1 MSTET
6 MQSRTSSEGDVGSP
20 RSRAKSAEAGPELG
34 TTSGTRSARTIPELL
49 LARLAATPR
58 ATAFLA
64 PRGEDWISVNW
75 TEVGERVRA
84 ASCGLRELGLR
95 MEERCALLSSTRLDW
110 VLADLATLCAGGA
123 TTTIYPSSTA
133 DDCAYIVN
141 DSGAVFVFAENEE
154 QVRKL
159 SERRNDLRTVR
170 NVIVFDGA
178 PSADGWVITLEQLIE
193 KGRAND
199 ARNPG
204 AFESTARAV
213 RNEHL
218 ATLIYTSGTTGRPK
232 GVELTH
238 DAWIYE
244 AEAIDALG
252 LLTVDDVQY
261 LWLPLAHIFGK
272 VLEVA
277 QLRIGFPTAIDG
289 RVERLVENLPRVRPT
304 FIAAVP
310 RIFEKIYNR
319 VIESAKEKGGTTYG
333 IFRWAFAVGA
343 EVSRLRRAG
352 QAPRGLLTLKHALA
366 SRLVFSKIQSRFGG
380 RLRFFVSGSAPL
392 SLTVAEFFHAAGVLI
407 LEGYGLTESS
417 AASCVNLPGR
427 YRLGTVGPPLPGTEL
442 KIAEDGEIFLRGRGI
457 MRGYHGLP
465 ELSRDA
471 LDAEGWLH
479 TGDLGHIEDGFL
491 VVTGRKK
498 ELLKTSQ
505 GKYIVPTELELK
517 LKIACPH
524 ASQVLIHGNNRHF
537 VSALISID
545 PEAIRAWAK
554 AHGFAGKSYDD
565 LVRSPDVKAMIQ
577 ESVTALNTKLAS
589 FETIKRFVIL
599 PQDLTV
605 ESGDLTPSLK
615 LKRQLVERKYQPL
628 LDELYKDAV
637 AQL

>member
-1 MSTET
+1 MET
-6 MQSRTSSEGDVGSP
+6 AVMEPRISSGAARQP
-20 RSRAKSAEAGPELG
+20 G
-34 TTSGTRSARTIPELL
+34 THPARTIPELFL
-49 LARLAATPR
+49 GRVAATPR

-64 PRGEDWISVNW
+64 PRGDDWVSINW
-75 TEVGERVRA
+75 TELGERVRA

-133 DDCAYIVN
+133 DDCVFIVN
-141 DSGAVFVFAENEE
+141 DSNAVLVFAENED

-159 SERRNDLRTVR
+159 SGRRTELRTVR

-193 KGRAND
+193 KGRASD
-199 ARNPG
+199 ARDPG

-213 RNEHL
+213 RNDHL
-218 ATLIYTSGTTGRPK
+218 ASLIYTSGTTGRPK

-238 DAWIYE
+238 DVWLYE
-244 AEAIDALG
+244 AEAIDSLG
-252 LLTVDDVQY
+252 LLTADDLQY

-272 VLEVA
+272 VLEVV

-289 RVERLVENLPRVRPT
+289 RVDRMVDNLARIRPT

-319 VIESAKEKGGTTYG
+319 VIETAKDAGGLSYE
-333 IFRWAFAVGA
+333 IFKWAFSVGT
-343 EVSRLRRAG
+343 EVSRLRQAG
-352 QAPRGLLTLKHALA
+352 QEPQGLLALKHAVA
-366 SRLVFSKIQSRFGG
+366 SKLVFSKLQHRFGG

-392 SLTVAEFFHAAGVLI
+392 SLTVAQFFHAAGILI
-407 LEGYGLTESS
+407 LEGYGLTESA
-417 AASCVNLPGR
+417 AASCVNLPDR

-442 KIAEDGEIFLRGRGI
+442 KIAEDGEILVRGRGI

-465 ELSRDA
+465 EMTRES

-479 TGDLGHIEDGFL
+479 TGDLGHLEDGFL
-491 VVTGRKK
+491 MVTGRKK
-498 ELLKTSQ
+498 DLLKTSQ
-505 GKYIVPTELELK
+505 GKYIVPTALELK
-517 LKIACPH
+517 LKVACPH
-524 ASQVLIHGNNRHF
+524 LSQVLVHGNNRHF

-545 PEAIRAWAK
+545 PEAIRGWATV
-554 AHGFAGKSYDD
+554 HGFGQKSYED
-565 LVRSPDVKAMIQ
+565 LVRSPDVKAMVQ
-577 ESVTALNTKLAS
+577 EYVTALNTKLAS
-589 FETIKRFVIL
+589 FETIKRFIIL

-615 LKRQLVERKYQPL
+615 LKRQAVERKYRTL
-628 LDELYKDAV
+628 LDDLYKDAL
-637 AQL
+637 AEL

>member
-1 MSTET
+1 MET
-6 MQSRTSSEGDVGSP
+6 AIMEPRTLS
-20 RSRAKSAEAGPELG
+20 GPV
-34 TTSGTRSARTIPELL
+34 STRSARTIPELF
-49 LARLAATPR
+49 LARVAATPR

-64 PRGEDWISVNW
+64 PRGDDWVSVNW
-75 TEVGERVRA
+75 TELGERVRA
-84 ASCGLRELGLR
+84 ASSGLRDLGLR

-133 DDCAYIVN
+133 DDCVFIIN
-141 DSGAVFVFAENEE
+141 DSNAVFVFAENED

-159 SERRNDLRTVR
+159 SGRRSDLGTVR
-170 NVIVFDGA
+170 NVIVFEGA
-178 PSADGWVITLEQLIE
+178 PSSDGWVITLEQLIE
-193 KGRAND
+193 KGRAHD

-204 AFESTARAV
+204 AFESTAREV
-213 RNEHL
+213 RNDHL

-252 LLTVDDVQY
+252 LLTVDDLQY

-272 VLEVA
+272 VLQVA

-289 RVERLVENLPRVRPT
+289 RVDRLVDNLPRVRPT

-319 VIESAKEKGGTTYG
+319 VIETAKEKGGLTYT
-333 IFRWAFAVGA
+333 IFKWAFAVGM

-352 QAPRGLLTLKHALA
+352 QEPHGLLAMKHAIA
-366 SRLVFSKIQSRFGG
+366 SKLVFSKLQARFGG
-380 RLRFFVSGSAPL
+380 RLRYFVSGSAPL
-392 SLTVAEFFHAAGVLI
+392 SVTVAEFFHAADILI
-407 LEGYGLTESS
+407 LEGYGLTESA
-417 AASCVNLPGR
+417 AASCVNLPAR

-442 KIAEDGEIFLRGRGI
+442 KIAEDGEILIRGRGI

-465 ELSRDA
+465 ELTRET

-491 VVTGRKK
+491 AVTGRKK
-498 ELLKTSQ
+498 DLLKTSQ
-505 GKYIVPTELELK
+505 GKYIVPSDLELK
-517 LKIACPH
+517 LKVTCPH
-524 ASQVLIHGNNRHF
+524 VSQVLVHGNNRHF

-545 PEAIRAWAK
+545 PDAIRAWAT
-554 AHGFAGKSYDD
+554 AHGFGQKTYED
-565 LVRSPDVKAMIQ
+565 LVKSPDVQAMVQ
-577 ESVTALNTKLAS
+577 ESVTTLNSKLAS
-589 FETIKRFVIL
+589 FETIKRFIIL

-615 LKRQLVERKYQPL
+615 LKRQAVERKYGAL
-628 LDELYKDAV
+628 LDGLYKDAV

>member
-1 MSTET
+1 MET
-6 MQSRTSSEGDVGSP
+6 AVMEPRTSSKPVS
-20 RSRAKSAEAGPELG
+20 
-34 TTSGTRSARTIPELL
+34 TRSARTIPELF
-49 LARLAATPR
+49 LARVAATPR

-64 PRGEDWISVNW
+64 PRGDDWVSVNW
-75 TEVGERVRA
+75 MELGERVRA
-84 ASCGLRELGLR
+84 ASCGLRDLGLR

-123 TTTIYPSSTA
+123 TTTIYPSSPP
-133 DDCAYIVN
+133 DDCVFILN
-141 DSGAVFVFAENEE
+141 DSNAVLVFAENED

-159 SERRNDLRTVR
+159 SGRRSDLPKVR

-193 KGRAND
+193 KGRAHD
-199 ARNPG
+199 ARDPG

-213 RNEHL
+213 LNEHL

-238 DAWIYE
+238 EAWIYE

-252 LLTVDDVQY
+252 LLTVDDLQY

-289 RVERLVENLPRVRPT
+289 RVDRLVDNLPRIRPT

-310 RIFEKIYNR
+310 RIFEKIYNK
-319 VIESAKEKGGTTYG
+319 VIGTAKEAGGISYT
-333 IFRWAFAVGA
+333 IFKWAFAVGMH
-343 EVSRLRRAG
+343 VSRLRQAG
-352 QAPRGLLTLKHALA
+352 QEPQGALALRHALA
-366 SRLVFSKIQSRFGG
+366 SRLVFSKLQARFGG

-392 SLTVAEFFHAAGVLI
+392 SLTVAEFFHAADILI
-407 LEGYGLTESS
+407 LEGYGLTESA

-442 KIAEDGEIFLRGRGI
+442 KIAEDGEILIRGRGI

-465 ELSRDA
+465 ELTREA

-491 VVTGRKK
+491 SVTGRKK
-498 ELLKTSQ
+498 DLLKTSQ
-505 GKYIVPTELELK
+505 GKYIVPSDLELK
-517 LKIACPH
+517 LKVACPH
-524 ASQVLIHGNNRHF
+524 VSQVLVHGNNRHF

-545 PEAIRAWAK
+545 PDAIRAWAT
-554 AHGFAGKSYDD
+554 ARGFGGKSYED
-565 LVRSPDVKAMIQ
+565 LVRSPDVQAMVQ
-577 ESVTALNTKLAS
+577 ESVTALNSKLAS
-589 FETIKRFVIL
+589 FETIKRFIIL

-615 LKRQLVERKYQPL
+615 LKRQAVERKYRAL
-628 LDELYKDAV
+628 LDDLYKDAV